1 MLPLMEVIVVTP
13 VTHDTLVYLE
23 RVKHYFRKI
32 SLVITKQ
39 KVLDIKLPYKT
50 ISKYDK
56 HVMLES
62 LAYFEDTKVAIL
74 DIGGTMIPYLHLF
87 KQKVCIVEDTRNG
100 YLKYTNAKLKD
111 NVKWNSVH
119 DSEYK
124 VVEDYLVGQS
134 LVESASIWLREQG
147 INLRTLSLGVIG
159 FGRIGQSVA
168 EHLSH
173 ISSNIVVRDLNH
185 ARELLAQA
193 KGFKTHMSSQKEQ
206 RVLEDVTFCCTGNK
220 VKYLFGDSYV
230 FPCTSSDDEFFR
242 LPSNLPF
249 NGVPINFMHGTNAT
263 KFMWALQHEMITKLL
278 KLCTTI

>member
-1 MLPLMEVIVVTP
+1 MEVIVVTP
-13 VTHDTLVYLE
+13 VTHDTLAYLE

-32 SLVITKQ
+32 SLVVTKH
-39 KVLDIKLPYKT
+39 KVLDIELPYKT

-56 HVMLES
+56 VVMQES
-62 LAYFEDTKVAIL
+62 LAYFADTNVAIL

-87 KQKVCIVEDTRNG
+87 EKKINIVEDTRNG
-100 YLKYTNAKLKD
+100 YLKYSKLKPQK
-111 NVKWNSVH
+111 NLKWDSVH

-134 LVESASIWLREQG
+134 IVESASVWLRQQG
-147 INLRTLSLGVIG
+147 LNLRTMSLGVIG

-173 ISSNIVVRDLNH
+173 ISSNIIVRDLNH
-185 ARELLAQA
+185 AREILAQA
-193 KGFKTHMSSQKEQ
+193 KGFKTHMSSKVEQ
-206 RVLEDVTFCCTGNK
+206 RVLEQVSFCCTGSK
-220 VKYLFGDSYV
+220 LRYLFGDSYV
-230 FPCTSSDDEFFR
+230 FPCTSIDDEFLR
-242 LPSNLPF
+242 VPSNVPF
-249 NGVPINFMHGTNAT
+249 SGVPINFMHGTNAT